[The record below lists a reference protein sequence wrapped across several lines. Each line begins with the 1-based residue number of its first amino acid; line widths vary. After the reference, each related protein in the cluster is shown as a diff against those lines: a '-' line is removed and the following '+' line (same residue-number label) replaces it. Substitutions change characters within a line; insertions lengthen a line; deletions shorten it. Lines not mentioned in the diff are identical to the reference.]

1 MGIAEKALVLKR
13 DFDEV
18 YKAGASDFGLK
29 GKGQGE
35 FVHLEPVHPIEH
47 KVEVAVSDP
56 TAKVKVS
63 GKNLLNIN
71 RELGTLTSGNS
82 NASIRNDFDYTK
94 YYLGLAINNYYNPT
108 FIQATIE
115 DNTITYK
122 GKSTPYY
129 GIAFPFKVM
138 PNTVYSFSCIV
149 SADNARQAVAVSF
162 YDKDGAY
169 ISNTTNTT
177 FTTPSNCY
185 TAVFVVRAPD
195 TTNTYTASDIQIEYG
210 TTPTEYTEYIEPAE
224 YTAAADGTVE
234 NVKSISPVMN
244 LMADKAWAV
253 IDAECFL
260 DPQAIITDLT
270 NTVITLGGET

>member
-71 RELGTLTSGNS
+71 RELGTLTSGNY

-115 DNTITYK
+115 DNPITYT
-122 GKSTPYY
+122 GKSNP
-129 GIAFPFKVM
+129 
-138 PNTVYSFSCIV
+138 
-149 SADNARQAVAVSF
+149 
-162 YDKDGAY
+162 
-169 ISNTTNTT
+169 
-177 FTTPSNCY
+177 
-185 TAVFVVRAPD
+185 
-195 TTNTYTASDIQIEYG
+195 
-210 TTPTEYTEYIEPAE
+210 
-224 YTAAADGTVE
+224 
-234 NVKSISPVMN
+234 
-244 LMADKAWAV
+244 
-253 IDAECFL
+253 
-260 DPQAIITDLT
+260 
-270 NTVITLGGET
+270 